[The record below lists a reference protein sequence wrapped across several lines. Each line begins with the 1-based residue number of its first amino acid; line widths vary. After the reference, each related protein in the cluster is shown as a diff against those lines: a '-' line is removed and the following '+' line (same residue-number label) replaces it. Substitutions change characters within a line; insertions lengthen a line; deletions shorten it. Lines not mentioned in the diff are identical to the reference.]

1 MSKISKRYM
10 YILSCNIHSKQN
22 NSNLI
27 TKRNGHKK
35 NKKPFKHFVYLLRS
49 QNTHLSIKKKLGDS
63 FHLCKE
69 CFVDLVGRMHC

>member
-1 MSKISKRYM
+1 M

-27 TKRNGHKK
+27 TKRNDHKK

-49 QNTHLSIKKKLGDS
+49 QNTHLSIKKLDDS

>member
-1 MSKISKRYM
+1 M

-27 TKRNGHKK
+27 TKQIGDKK

-49 QNTHLSIKKKLGDS
+49 QNTHLSIKKT
-63 FHLCKE
+63 
-69 CFVDLVGRMHC
+69 R

>member
-1 MSKISKRYM
+1 M
-10 YILSCNIHSKQN
+10 
-22 NSNLI
+22 I
-27 TKRNGHKK
+27 TKRNDHKK

-49 QNTHLSIKKKLGDS
+49 QNTHLSIKKLDDS